1 MMSKFPHAAVVDGKQ
16 HDRFVII
23 NIQQDRSLITLFF
36 FNHFIYCLLQNE
48 KFMCKNRLL
57 FLEVSS
63 SKIKIFGLNLLLRYT
78 LSIIVIIHCVC
89 ALAYNKQS
97 E

>member
-36 FNHFIYCLLQNE
+36 LNHFIYRLLQNE
-48 KFMCKNRLL
+48 KCMCKNRLL
-57 FLEVSS
+57 FFEVSS
-63 SKIKIFGLNLLLRYT
+63 SKIKIFGLNFLLTYT
-78 LSIIVIIHCVC
+78 LSIIVIIHCIC

>member
-1 MMSKFPHAAVVDGKQ
+1 MSKFPHAAVVDGKQ

-23 NIQQDRSLITLFF
+23 NIQQDRSLITLFL
-36 FNHFIYCLLQNE
+36 NHFIYRLLQNE

-57 FLEVSS
+57 FFEVSS

-78 LSIIVIIHCVC
+78 FSIIVIIHCVC

>member
-36 FNHFIYCLLQNE
+36 LTILYIVSF
-48 KFMCKNRLL
+48 KMKN
-57 FLEVSS
+57 
-63 SKIKIFGLNLLLRYT
+63 
-78 LSIIVIIHCVC
+78 VC
-89 ALAYNKQS
+89 AKTVYSSLRSQVQKS
-97 E
+97 RFLD